1 MIAGRFYEVL
11 KKMPS
16 SRSGAAGHEPMELE
30 VTGGLMAD
38 YEKRKR
44 AMDQKKGLGQQ
55 QSSEYDDRK
64 KCSGCKKPLEGTAI
78 AYYYNASLAFYK
90 YIFMIGSFGLQIF
103 FHLYRFLSV
112 FINFIMHPRSGR
124 LMLYC

>member
-1 MIAGRFYEVL
+1 MLAGRFYEVL

-64 KCSGCKKPLEGTAI
+64 KCSGCKKPLEGTALTS
-78 AYYYNASLAFYK
+78 YDNASLAFHQTY
-90 YIFMIGSFGLQIF
+90 
-103 FHLYRFLSV
+103 FHERLFWPTNCFSPLSPSIRFYQFYYAPS
-112 FINFIMHPRSGR
+112 
-124 LMLYC
+124 